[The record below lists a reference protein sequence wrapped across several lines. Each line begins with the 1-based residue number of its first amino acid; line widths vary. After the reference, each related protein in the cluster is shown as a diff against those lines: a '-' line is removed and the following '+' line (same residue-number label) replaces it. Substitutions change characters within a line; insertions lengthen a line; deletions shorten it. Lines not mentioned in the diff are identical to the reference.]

1 MQTNIDFQQLKEIQE
16 NEIEALKAIF
26 MEDFQE
32 VVNKT
37 AWKVSHSDPE
47 FILHLYPLGVEESE
61 AYTTVDLKVRFPKSY
76 PNKPPELHLLNPRG
90 LSNTVL
96 RHLAHSLQ
104 QTAQQLL
111 GQEMTYDLTDHVR
124 AFLANHNAPPPAVP
138 KLTLHEQMV
147 IRNEQDLKVEREREL
162 EELARKRQERE
173 AELRVQS
180 DMMNEKIQQDI
191 ERKREHARVARQHR
205 QEFGFSNGGEAIVDD
220 DFHAHFDS
228 SDALNNLDSSDI
240 KMINFENLIT
250 VAIEKEENG
259 IIPKRIC
266 FHTVAIGPCVGKGVV
281 GETFSAQPL
290 NYKLIG
296 EGGNTTMDVDSLVL
310 PSLLAVKRVVV
321 TGSYYTTQAGKRK
334 LQDVERE
341 LDRLRTIQHPHILN
355 VYDARLDRNHIDR
368 NTWTLHILMEYEQG
382 GSLHDLLKKCGGGL
396 RLAIVRKYMKQ
407 LLWALNH
414 IHLNGFICKDIR
426 SNSIFCGNNQSV
438 KLADVSYNKRLHD
451 LNKSNFLIEAD
462 DAETPRAESTSAWSS
477 PELRERPGV
486 YGRKNDIWCLGIV
499 FIEMLWGIDVTK
511 EFGDF
516 DAFLRT
522 AGSELPAIANDFA
535 KRLLEPDPRKRPT
548 AIDLMNDAFFS
559 GDNEAMISEQAAPPV
574 FSANVAP
581 HVNSSKLNH
590 ADHNIAPPPL
600 PQLFEPS
607 VAPDFNRSIYPP
619 DNHNRMATTIA
630 VNTQHPHTHGQNFS
644 SSDANPAPIISTSR
658 YRTDFEE
665 IEFLGKGGFGEVIKA
680 RNRLDGRL
688 YAIKKIRLDPRDSE
702 DLRKIL
708 REVHSLSSLHH
719 QYVVRYFATWFEDED
734 GASFKGSDDES
745 LSDES
750 ESEYDDEEDGD
761 VSAYKQQFH
770 DFLSVDNHKSKSKS
784 KSYSAIQFDD
794 DGDESSSE
802 EEDEDNSELYEDE
815 STTGYNSD
823 NFISFAHNG
832 ETDGDS
838 TSDATADTVSTK
850 KQHLVRKA
858 FNNLKKKSEEKST
871 ESQKRNHQQR
881 TRVLYIQMEYC
892 EKKTLRDV
900 IDEGIDE
907 QEAWRL
913 FRQILEGLV
922 HIHSQG
928 MIHRDLKPANIF
940 LDSNNDVKIG
950 DFGLATTNQTLV
962 DGALFAKNASH
973 RMTDKFSANSSVFA
987 AGAAESANASYTGYS
1002 VSSAHVGADESMTTG
1017 VGTTFYVSPEV
1028 MPDPATGA
1036 TSGMRYNQK
1045 VDMFSLGI
1053 IFFEMCYGLS
1063 TGMQRVIVLNEL
1075 RSGKFPEDFPSNYV
1089 NQKKIIKILLS
1100 IQPKD
1105 RPNSFELLRS
1115 DLLPP
1120 KLEDEYIKECVRTI
1134 ANPNTPYYD
1143 KLMSAMFSQSADRHK
1158 DFTYDYQTS
1167 AENSFDP
1174 FSHIFFDCIREQ
1186 MAKVFRRHGAID
1198 VSAPLLIPKNDL
1210 YEWNWKNPVYLMDSQ
1225 GALNQLPYDQ
1235 TVPFARYIARQKGFP
1250 ELKRFTFDKVYRENQ
1265 SGGQPEAVLE
1275 ADFDIVHKETAPM
1288 VPDAEVL
1295 KVVEEVLEELPPYK
1309 NGGFYFMV
1317 NHTGIT
1323 DIILDS
1329 CRVPPDIRK
1338 GVLVALSSLGRAPSF
1353 AAVRN
1358 ILKLKYHLQRS
1369 VLDELSMFNVHG
1381 ELENTVKKIEGL
1393 LSNAHKTKFRD
1404 CISDLRTL
1412 MIVSKHIG
1420 IHHRIVFHPL
1430 LVYNNHFYKNGMVFE
1445 TVADTIDSKRKDVLA
1460 VGGRY
1465 DFLVQHFAH
1474 PNATANRKL
1483 RAVGVNIAVQKLIR
1497 HLDMH
1502 QSEQVK
1508 YLMKAKNE
1516 KMRSFGLWAP
1526 KKCDVYV
1533 ASFGKVLIQ
1542 ERLEIVQELWNHGIR
1557 AEFQYNDGDYLTPED
1572 LVSLCKKASINWIVI
1587 VKHKNTESKSPSVSD
1602 STTVKVKDVL
1612 RRTETE
1618 VSKSD
1623 LCIWLTTEIN
1633 EQIRVDSV
1641 ARIKNKHD
1649 LKSKDTS
1656 DSVRNDPFSHDLSK
1670 GDGLDQKKTAF
1681 DVNIVFNEGR
1691 GKERTKMK
1699 HKHKTVLIDKAIHRL
1714 TPIMDDLKKDVQVIA
1729 FDLPKE
1735 IVKHMVELCFW
1746 QDDGYKK
1753 LLDHAGIGQR
1763 DTLNRVRHAIQ
1774 KHIDAKHKCVWLYS
1788 HKDDFALLCVLP

>member
-1 MQTNIDFQQLKEIQE
+1 MDLEELKEIQL

-26 MEDFQE
+26 MDDYRE

-37 AWKVSHSDPE
+37 AWKVTQPDPE
-47 FILHLYPLGVEESE
+47 FILHLCPLGVEENE
-61 AYTTVDLKVRFPKSY
+61 ANVTVDLKVRFPKSY
-76 PNKPPELHLLNPRG
+76 PNKPPELHLINSKG
-90 LSNTVL
+90 LSAPVL
-96 RHLAHSLQ
+96 RQLTNSLQ
-104 QTAQQLL
+104 QTTKQLL
-111 GQEMTYDLTDHVR
+111 GQEMMYDLSDHVR
-124 AFLANHNAPPPAVP
+124 AFLANHNAPPSATS
-138 KLTLHEQMV
+138 KLTLHEQMT
-147 IRNEQDLKVEREREL
+147 IRNEQDLKVEREREQ
-162 EELARKRQERE
+162 EELDRKRKERE

-180 DMMNEKIQQDI
+180 DMMNEKIQQDL
-191 ERKREHARVARQHR
+191 ERKRQHARAAREQR
-205 QEFGFSNGGEAIVDD
+205 KELGFSDSEIIDDSD
-220 DFHAHFDS
+220 DFHAQFDDPS
-228 SDALNNLDSSDI
+228 SLVDNGDI
-240 KMINFENLIT
+240 KVIRFENLIT
-250 VAIEKEENG
+250 VSIEKEENG
-259 IIPKRIC
+259 VIPKRIC

-290 NYKLIG
+290 NYQLT
-296 EGGNTTMDVDSLVL
+296 GNNSTEDVDNLLL
-310 PSLLAVKRVVV
+310 PCLLAIKRVDV

-334 LQDVERE
+334 LQDIERE
-341 LDRLRTIQHPHILN
+341 LDRLRSLQHPHILN
-355 VYDARLDRNHIDR
+355 IYDARLDRSRMDR
-368 NTWTLHILMEYEQG
+368 NSWILHILMEYEQG
-382 GSLHDLLKKCGGGL
+382 GSLYDLLKKCGGGL
-396 RLAIVRKYMKQ
+396 RLAIIRKYMKQ
-407 LLWALNH
+407 LLWAVNH
-414 IHLNGFICKDIR
+414 IHLNGFVCKDIR
-426 SNSIFCGNNQSV
+426 SNSIFCGNDQSV
-438 KLADVSYNKRLHD
+438 KLADISYNKRLHD
-451 LNKSNFLIEAD
+451 LNKSNFLVESENKENVSS
-462 DAETPRAESTSAWSS
+462 ETTCAWIS

-486 YGRKNDIWCLGIV
+486 YGRKNDIWCLGVV
-499 FIEMLWGIDVTK
+499 FVEMLWGVDVTK

-516 DAFLRT
+516 EAFLRT
-522 AGSELPAIANDFA
+522 AASELPPIANEFA

-548 AIDLMNDAFFS
+548 AIDLMNDSFFAGS
-559 GDNEAMISEQAAPPV
+559 NESTMIAEQAAPPV
-574 FSANVAP
+574 FSTNVAP
-581 HVNSSKLNH
+581 HMNSGTINNH
-590 ADHNIAPPPL
+590 VEIVGPA
-600 PQLFEPS
+600 QLYEPS
-607 VAPDFNRSIYPP
+607 MAVNHDFNKSMYPP
-619 DNHNRMATTIA
+619 DNHNRVQTVANQQQQPQDMNA
-630 VNTQHPHTHGQNFS
+630 V
-644 SSDANPAPIISTSR
+644 AAPIISTSR
-658 YRTDFEE
+658 YKTDFEE

-688 YAIKKIRLDPRDSE
+688 YAIKKVRLDPRDSE

-734 GASFKGSDDES
+734 GSGFKDSDDES
-745 LSDES
+745 FSEGES
-750 ESEYDDEEDGD
+750 ESEYDETEEDGD
-761 VSAYKQQFH
+761 VSSYKRQFH
-770 DFLSVDNHKSKSKS
+770 DFLSVDRHRSKSNKS
-784 KSYSAIQFDD
+784 RSYSAIRFD
-794 DGDESSSE
+794 
-802 EEDEDNSELYEDE
+802 DE
-815 STTGYNSD
+815 STSSSGSSESEDDDDDDDDDDDESDANSPFD
-823 NFISFAHNG
+823 GAHDSDDYISFAPEDTTTASDG
-832 ETDGDS
+832 TTD
-838 TSDATADTVSTK
+838 TASTK
-850 KQHLVRKA
+850 RQLLVRKA
-858 FNNLKKKSEEKST
+858 LKNLKKKSEEKSSDR
-871 ESQKRNHQQR
+871 SQQQR
-881 TRVLYIQMEYC
+881 ARVLYIQMEYC

-950 DFGLATTNQTLV
+950 DFGLATSNQTLV
-962 DGALFAKNASH
+962 DGASFARSASH
-973 RMTDKFSANSSVFA
+973 QRLTDRFNGNSSSAVA
-987 AGAAESANASYTGYS
+987 AAVDSVNASYTGYS
-1002 VSSAHVGADESMTTG
+1002 VSSAHMGVDESMTTG

-1028 MPDPATGA
+1028 MVDPNTGA

-1053 IFFEMCYGLS
+1053 IFFEMCFALS

-1075 RSGKFPEDFPSNYV
+1075 RNGKFPDDFPAHYV

-1100 IQPKD
+1100 PQPKD

-1143 KLMSAMFSQSADRHK
+1143 KLMTAMFSQSADRHK
-1158 DFTYDYQTS
+1158 DFTYDYQTNV
-1167 AENSFDP
+1167 ETSFDP
-1174 FSHIFFDCIREQ
+1174 FSHIFFDHIRDQ
-1186 MAKVFRRHGAID
+1186 MTKVFRRHGAID
-1198 VSAPLLIPKNDL
+1198 VSAPLLVPKNDL

-1225 GALNQLPYDQ
+1225 GSLNQLPYDQ
-1235 TVPFARYIARQKGFP
+1235 TVPFARFIARQKGFP

-1275 ADFDIVHKETAPM
+1275 ADFDIVHKDAAPM

-1309 NGGFYFMV
+1309 NNRFYFMI

-1358 ILKLKYHLQRS
+1358 VLKLKYHLQRS
-1369 VLDELSMFNVHG
+1369 VLDELSMFNMHG
-1381 ELENTVKKIEGL
+1381 ELESTVKKIEGL
-1393 LSNAHKTKFRD
+1393 LPGTHKTRFRD
-1404 CISDLRTL
+1404 HVNDLRTL
-1412 MIVSKHIG
+1412 ISVSKHIG
-1420 IHHRIVFHPL
+1420 IHHKIVFYPL

-1465 DFLVQHFAH
+1465 DWLVQHFSP
-1474 PNATANRKL
+1474 PNASSRL

-1497 HLDMH
+1497 HLDLH

-1526 KKCDVYV
+1526 KRCDVYV
-1533 ASFGKVLIQ
+1533 ASYGKVLIQ
-1542 ERLEIVQELWNHGIR
+1542 ERLDIVQDLWNHGIR
-1557 AEFQYNDGDYLTPED
+1557 AEFQYNDGDYLSPED
-1572 LVSLCKKASINWIVI
+1572 LISACKKSSINWIVI
-1587 VKHKNTESKSPSVSD
+1587 VKHKNSSD
-1602 STTVKVKDVL
+1602 SGTAVKVKDVL

-1618 VSKSD
+1618 MSKSD
-1623 LCIWLTTEIN
+1623 LSSWLSNEIN
-1633 EQIRVDSV
+1633 EQIKIDSIAKV
-1641 ARIKNKHD
+1641 KSKHD

-1656 DSVRNDPFSHDLSK
+1656 DSARNDPFSHDLSK
-1670 GDGLDQKKTAF
+1670 GEGLEQKKTAF

-1699 HKHKTVLIDKAIHRL
+1699 HKHKTVLIDKAINRIS
-1714 TPIMDDLKKDVQVIA
+1714 PIMDDLKNDIQVIT
-1729 FDLPKE
+1729 FDLPKDL
-1735 IVKHMVELCFW
+1735 VKHMVEYSFW

-1753 LLDHAGIGQR
+1753 LLEHTGINQR
-1763 DTLNRVRHAIQ
+1763 DTLSRVRHAVQ
-1774 KHIDAKHKCVWLYS
+1774 KLIDTKHKCVWLYA
-1788 HKDDFALLCVLP
+1788 HRDDFALLCILP